1 MTPMSSDTARGRQGM
16 TTTPRLPV
24 GRPQRSGP
32 LDTAFTAPLQRSPAP
47 GGWTYVQMPGS
58 AEFFGTRGLVKVRGT
73 IDGHPFRSSFM
84 ALGDG
89 THKLP
94 VTAEVRQA
102 IGKEAGEPV
111 TVHLEER
118 LG

>member
-1 MTPMSSDTARGRQGM
+1 MAAIHP
-16 TTTPRLPV
+16 P
-24 GRPQRSGP
+24 GP
-32 LDTAFTAPLQRSPAP
+32 LDHTFTATVVKSPNA
-47 GGWTYVQMPGS
+47 GGWTYVQMDDS
-58 AEFFGTRGLVKVRGT
+58 AAFFGTRGRVRVRGT
-73 IDGHPFRSSFM
+73 VDGEQLSTSFM

-94 VTAEVRQA
+94 LTAEVLDRL
-102 IGKEAGEPV
+102 GKGVGDTV